1 MATNLV
7 VARGGIEFVPPIS
20 LSFWRWLL
28 AFFILLIS
36 TSSFAA
42 EYETNFNIEKFKF
55 AQKNGKIVVIHSWNK
70 SCSTCAKQKPILE
83 KAEKDFENV
92 IFMNF
97 EQTKNKNIAE
107 LLKIDYWT
115 TIVVYKDNKELA
127 REIGLYSEKDIY
139 NLIKKGI

>member
-1 MATNLV
+1 MLF
-7 VARGGIEFVPPIS
+7 RIIMKI
-20 LSFWRWLL
+20 L

-36 TSSFAA
+36 TSSFAG

-55 AQKNGKIVVIHSWNK
+55 AQNNGKIVVIHSWNK

-83 KAEKDFENV
+83 KAKKDFENI

-97 EQTKNKNIAE
+97 EQTKNKDIAE

-127 REIGLYSEKDIY
+127 REIGLYNERDIY
-139 NLIKKGI
+139 NIIKKGI

>member
-1 MATNLV
+1 MLLK
-7 VARGGIEFVPPIS
+7 IIMKI
-20 LSFWRWLL
+20 L

>member
-1 MATNLV
+1 MLF
-7 VARGGIEFVPPIS
+7 RIIMKI
-20 LSFWRWLL
+20 L

-36 TSSFAA
+36 TSSFAG

-55 AQKNGKIVVIHSWNK
+55 AQNNGKIVVIHSWNK
-70 SCSTCAKQKPILE
+70 SCGTCAKQKPILE
-83 KAEKDFENV
+83 KAKKDFENI

-127 REIGLYSEKDIY
+127 REIGLYNEKDIY

>member
-1 MATNLV
+1 MLFK
-7 VARGGIEFVPPIS
+7 IIMKI
-20 LSFWRWLL
+20 L

-36 TSSFAA
+36 TSSFAG
-42 EYETNFNIEKFKF
+42 EYETNFDIEKFKF
-55 AQKNGKIVVIHSWNK
+55 AQNNGKIVVIHSWNK
-70 SCSTCAKQKPILE
+70 SCGTCAKQKPILE
-83 KAEKDFENV
+83 KAKKDFENV

-97 EQTKNKNIAE
+97 EQTKNKDIAE

-127 REIGLYSEKDIY
+127 REIGLYNQEDIY

>member
-1 MATNLV
+1 MLF
-7 VARGGIEFVPPIS
+7 RIIMKI
-20 LSFWRWLL
+20 L

-36 TSSFAA
+36 TSSFAG

-55 AQKNGKIVVIHSWNK
+55 AQNNGKIVVIHSWNK

-83 KAEKDFENV
+83 KAKKDFENV

-97 EQTKNKNIAE
+97 EQTKNKDISQ

-127 REIGLYSEKDIY
+127 REIGLYNERDIY

>member
-1 MATNLV
+1 MLFRN
-7 VARGGIEFVPPIS
+7 IMKI
-20 LSFWRWLL
+20 L

-36 TSSFAA
+36 TSSFAG

-55 AQKNGKIVVIHSWNK
+55 AQNNGKIVVIHSWNK
-70 SCSTCAKQKPILE
+70 SCGTCAKQKPILE
-83 KAEKDFENV
+83 KAKKDFENV

-97 EQTKNKNIAE
+97 EQTKNKDIAE

-127 REIGLYSEKDIY
+127 REIGLYNERDIY

>member
-1 MATNLV
+1 MLF
-7 VARGGIEFVPPIS
+7 RIIMKI
-20 LSFWRWLL
+20 L

-36 TSSFAA
+36 TSSFAG

-55 AQKNGKIVVIHSWNK
+55 AQNNGKIVVIHSWNK
-70 SCSTCAKQKPILE
+70 SCGTCAKQKPILE
-83 KAEKDFENV
+83 KAKKDFENI

-97 EQTKNKNIAE
+97 EQTKNKDIAD

-127 REIGLYSEKDIY
+127 REIGLYNEEDIY

>member
-1 MATNLV
+1 MLFK
-7 VARGGIEFVPPIS
+7 IIMKI
-20 LSFWRWLL
+20 L

-36 TSSFAA
+36 TSSFAG

-55 AQKNGKIVVIHSWNK
+55 AQNNGKIVVIHSWNK
-70 SCSTCAKQKPILE
+70 SCGTCAKQKPILE
-83 KAEKDFENV
+83 KAKKDFENV

-97 EQTKNKNIAE
+97 EQTKDKDIAK
-107 LLKIDYWT
+107 LLKVDYWT

-127 REIGLYSEKDIY
+127 REIGLYKQEDIY

>member
-1 MATNLV
+1 MLF
-7 VARGGIEFVPPIS
+7 RIIMKI
-20 LSFWRWLL
+20 L

-36 TSSFAA
+36 TSSFAG

-55 AQKNGKIVVIHSWNK
+55 AQNNGKIVVIHSWNK
-70 SCSTCAKQKPILE
+70 SCGTCAKQKPILE
-83 KAEKDFENV
+83 KAKKDFENI

-97 EQTKNKNIAE
+97 EQTKHKDIAD

-127 REIGLYSEKDIY
+127 REIGLYNEKDIY

>member
-1 MATNLV
+1 M
-7 VARGGIEFVPPIS
+7 
-20 LSFWRWLL
+20 LSRIIMKIL

-36 TSSFAA
+36 TSYFAG
-42 EYETNFNIEKFKF
+42 EYETNFNIEKFNF
-55 AQKNGKIVVIHSWNK
+55 AQNNGKIVVIHSWNK
-70 SCSTCAKQKPILE
+70 SCGTCAKQKPILE
-83 KAEKDFENV
+83 KAKKDFENI

-97 EQTKNKNIAE
+97 EQTKNKNIAK

-127 REIGLYSEKDIY
+127 REIGLYNEEDIY

>member
-1 MATNLV
+1 MLFK
-7 VARGGIEFVPPIS
+7 IIMKI
-20 LSFWRWLL
+20 L

-36 TSSFAA
+36 TSSFAG
-42 EYETNFNIEKFKF
+42 EYETNFDIEKFKF
-55 AQKNGKIVVIHSWNK
+55 AQNNGKIVVIHSWYK

-83 KAEKDFENV
+83 KAKKDFENV

-97 EQTKNKNIAE
+97 EQTKNKDIAK
-107 LLKIDYWT
+107 LLKVDYWT

-127 REIGLYSEKDIY
+127 REIGLYNQEDIY

>member
-1 MATNLV
+1 MLF
-7 VARGGIEFVPPIS
+7 RIIMKI
-20 LSFWRWLL
+20 L

-36 TSSFAA
+36 TSSFAG

-55 AQKNGKIVVIHSWNK
+55 AQNNGKIVVIHSWNK

-83 KAEKDFENV
+83 KAKKDFENI

-97 EQTKNKNIAE
+97 EQTKNKDIAE

-127 REIGLYSEKDIY
+127 REIGLYNEKDIY

>member
-1 MATNLV
+1 MLF
-7 VARGGIEFVPPIS
+7 RIIMKI
-20 LSFWRWLL
+20 L

-36 TSSFAA
+36 TSSFAG

-83 KAEKDFENV
+83 KAKKDFENV

-97 EQTKNKNIAE
+97 EQTKNKDIAE

-127 REIGLYSEKDIY
+127 REIGLYNERDIY

>member
-1 MATNLV
+1 MLF
-7 VARGGIEFVPPIS
+7 RIIMKI
-20 LSFWRWLL
+20 L

-36 TSSFAA
+36 TSSFAN
-42 EYETNFNIEKFKF
+42 EYEANFNIEKFKS
-55 AQKNGKIVVIHSWNK
+55 AQKNGEIVVIHSWNK

-83 KAEKDFENV
+83 KAKKDFQNV

-97 EQTKNKNIAE
+97 EQTKNRDIAN

-115 TIVVYKDNKELA
+115 TIVVYKNNKELA
-127 REIGLYSEKDIY
+127 REIGLYKEEDIY

>member
-1 MATNLV
+1 MLF
-7 VARGGIEFVPPIS
+7 RIIMKI
-20 LSFWRWLL
+20 L

-36 TSSFAA
+36 TSSFAG

-55 AQKNGKIVVIHSWNK
+55 AQNNGKIVVIHSWNK
-70 SCSTCAKQKPILE
+70 SCGTCAKQKPILE
-83 KAEKDFENV
+83 KAKKDFENI

-97 EQTKNKNIAE
+97 EQTKNKDIAE

-127 REIGLYSEKDIY
+127 REIGLYNQEDIY

>member
-1 MATNLV
+1 M
-7 VARGGIEFVPPIS
+7 
-20 LSFWRWLL
+20 LSRIIMKIL
-28 AFFILLIS
+28 AIFILLIS
-36 TSSFAA
+36 TSSFAG

-55 AQKNGKIVVIHSWNK
+55 AQNNGKIVVIHSWNK

-83 KAEKDFENV
+83 KAKKDFENV

-97 EQTKNKNIAE
+97 EQTKNKDIAE
-107 LLKIDYWT
+107 LLNIDYWT

-127 REIGLYSEKDIY
+127 REIGLYNERDIY

>member
-1 MATNLV
+1 M
-7 VARGGIEFVPPIS
+7 
-20 LSFWRWLL
+20 LSRIIMKIL

-36 TSSFAA
+36 TSSFAG
-42 EYETNFNIEKFKF
+42 EYETNFNIEKFKY
-55 AQKNGKIVVIHSWNK
+55 AQNNGKIVVIHSWNK

-83 KAEKDFENV
+83 KAKKDFENV

-97 EQTKNKNIAE
+97 EQTKNKDIAE
-107 LLKIDYWT
+107 LLNIDYWT

-127 REIGLYSEKDIY
+127 REIGLYNERDIY

>member
-1 MATNLV
+1 MLF
-7 VARGGIEFVPPIS
+7 RIIMKI
-20 LSFWRWLL
+20 L

-36 TSSFAA
+36 TSSFAG
-42 EYETNFNIEKFKF
+42 EYETNFNIEKFKL
-55 AQKNGKIVVIHSWNK
+55 AQNNGKIVVIHSWNK
-70 SCSTCAKQKPILE
+70 SCGTCAKQKPILE
-83 KAEKDFENV
+83 KAKKDFENV

-97 EQTKNKNIAE
+97 EQTKNKDIAK

-127 REIGLYSEKDIY
+127 REIGLYNEKDIY

>member
-1 MATNLV
+1 MLF
-7 VARGGIEFVPPIS
+7 RIIMKI
-20 LSFWRWLL
+20 L

-36 TSSFAA
+36 TSTFAG

-55 AQKNGKIVVIHSWNK
+55 AQNNGKIVVIHSWNK
-70 SCSTCAKQKPILE
+70 SCGTCAKQKPILE
-83 KAEKDFENV
+83 KAKKDFENI

-127 REIGLYSEKDIY
+127 REIGLYNEKDIY
-139 NLIKKGI
+139 NLIKKGIQS

>member
-1 MATNLV
+1 MLF
-7 VARGGIEFVPPIS
+7 RIIMKI
-20 LSFWRWLL
+20 L

-36 TSSFAA
+36 TSSFAG

-55 AQKNGKIVVIHSWNK
+55 AQNNGKIVVIHSWNK
-70 SCSTCAKQKPILE
+70 SCGTCAKQKPILE
-83 KAEKDFENV
+83 KAKKDFENV

-97 EQTKNKNIAE
+97 EQTKNKDIAD
-107 LLKIDYWT
+107 LLNIDYWT

-127 REIGLYSEKDIY
+127 REIGLYNEEDIY

>member
-1 MATNLV
+1 MLFK
-7 VARGGIEFVPPIS
+7 IIMKI
-20 LSFWRWLL
+20 L

-36 TSSFAA
+36 TSSFAG

-55 AQKNGKIVVIHSWNK
+55 AQNNGKIVVIHSWNK

-83 KAEKDFENV
+83 KAKKDFENV

-97 EQTKNKNIAE
+97 EQTKNKDIAE

-127 REIGLYSEKDIY
+127 REIGLYNERDIY